1 MSGDNCSGVLM
12 ITIREEG
19 LANGLQ
25 VLFVDESNRYFGD
38 YHRVCIQITLVFA
51 LDALPVTSGDDEAFR
66 DNAIARLGKELKV
79 VKRLERMG
87 VPTAAVVKVRQSM
100 VDAFMENAS
109 PYLSRPEYPRS
120 LVVAELKKRHTH
132 SFYG

>member
-1 MSGDNCSGVLM
+1 MV
-12 ITIREEG
+12 TIREER

-38 YHRVCIQITLVFA
+38 YHRVCIQITLVYA
-51 LDALPVTSGDDEAFR
+51 LDELPVANGDDEAFR
-66 DNAIARLGKELKV
+66 DNAIASLGHELKV

-87 VPTAAVVKVRQSM
+87 VSGAAVEKARQSM
-100 VDAFMENAS
+100 VEAFMENAS
-109 PYLSRPEYPRS
+109 PYLNRPEYPRS
-120 LVVAELKKRHTH
+120 LVDAELKKRRVH

>member
-1 MSGDNCSGVLM
+1 MV
-12 ITIREEG
+12 TIREER

-38 YHRVCIQITLVFA
+38 YHRVCIQITLVCA
-51 LDALPVTSGDDEAFR
+51 LDELPVATSDDEAFR
-66 DNAIARLGKELKV
+66 DNAIASLGNELKV

-87 VPTAAVVKVRQSM
+87 VPGAAVEKALQSM
-100 VDAFMENAS
+100 VEAFMENAS
-109 PYLSRPEYPRS
+109 PYLNRPEYPRS
-120 LVVAELKKRHTH
+120 LVDAELKKRRTH

>member
-1 MSGDNCSGVLM
+1 M

-19 LANGLQ
+19 LDNGLRI
-25 VLFVDESNRYFGD
+25 LFVDESNRYFGD
-38 YHRVCIQITLVFA
+38 YHRVCIQINLVCA
-51 LDALPVTSGDDEAFR
+51 LDELPVADSDEKAFR
-66 DNAIARLGKELKV
+66 NSGIASFGKELKV

-87 VPTAAVVKVRQSM
+87 VPTADVEKVRQSM
-100 VDAFMENAS
+100 IEVFMENVS

-120 LVVAELKKRHTH
+120 LVDAELKKQRTH